1 MHQQQHK
8 NKISL
13 PKGDNTQHNPERA
26 ICQATVI
33 MQLPNGDTRETV
45 ITTDPCNSASMA
57 KRALL
62 HDIKTCNHYNQQ
74 PIRMTTVTGPSPWYK
89 EMGILRFRDGANKKV
104 SVLCYVHEKE
114 IPGHPDFV
122 LLSNS
127 TLVDMEFDS
136 NYQMKASKEI
146 GPVPLKRMS
155 TKDFHWYHHG
165 MKTKKGTPFME
176 TASQK
181 VPKKPPPWE
190 PKLQNFYSYSAMDRI
205 IKAKKKRNHD
215 YDRCNCSPRIANS
228 LPLTEYALL
237 TSQRFQKNT
246 VMSLASMLNEKTPAG
261 ASQSHWDG
269 IETRLPMWEPVE
281 QINHAM
287 SPEVLEAMGEAR
299 CFMTEIQLQALL
311 DRTAATEET
320 DASNMDMTTDQNGDR
335 VSKFDIRAIKIGKDV
350 SDSIKKLFKQYNLD
364 YIGKDSVYPTE
375 NGAPRILTQFKD
387 APYSLELQDQY
398 TTGPKPKKIP
408 SIKGIFYQGKPATNK
423 VLEHFVRATPVVER
437 CDDPRCISRLVIVPK
452 IDPGMPKNSPPT
464 SYRVT
469 MNAIINDCLKPV
481 ASTLP
486 LATDEIKKLH
496 GFKYFIKADAMH
508 AYWSIPLDDESKK
521 LLCFQTHEGVFA
533 WNRLTMGC
541 RPSSQV
547 QQTAFHNAMD
557 KHLPPKYR
565 HRIALFADD
574 MAAGANSM
582 EELFEIYKALIQAL
596 HLAGIQLKASKV
608 EFGRT
613 ECTFHNY
620 TVVGGDGPLAGTT
633 TPKTENLDPIANS
646 SIPQTVTQLK
656 AFLGATQQ
664 LANYV
669 PQYSIAA
676 APLHRLTRKG
686 IVFPSG
692 EKWIHG
698 TDYDIAYHMVK
709 AMMTDT
715 PLYLWNKVPGKH
727 LFIEVDSCN
736 EGWGAVI
743 YQHAKTAPTGEEPG
757 RHFLFSKEPKR
768 VVQWISKAWSDWD
781 KHLPCFY
788 KESLARLLALEH
800 FRNLIETQAPGI
812 GVTCYSDHLPAVKES
827 SLSNKGALST
837 WRIHEVADLNSM
849 VETIWKKGAT
859 LSTADPLSRL
869 ARREHRLNNLDLP
882 LLMDVLLKRLP
893 DSIRHAR
900 NIRVN
905 AEKDTPVATRI
916 TQKWR
921 TPTNPIINT
930 RGDAPGKYD
939 FLIMLTFADKVTNK
953 VADLIRKDIQ
963 FAALVPVSLLNEI
976 DRKPDGKIDL
986 TVQKARLLMQV
997 IVIASIGQ
1005 AWLINHKERRLP
1017 QSQHFILLTEQ
1028 LEEPEMVPLI
1038 NAKLDDWIKTLPTS
1052 SVKGLQSTH
1061 PNKQENY
1068 HSLLMN
1074 AFDCFMKDGVSTY
1087 HTPRELRALK
1097 RNSNSSMK
1105 EGQNGPPNKKIK
1117 FSHLDKT
1124 AKTAK
1129 NGQLNK
1135 TAKTAKNGHS
1145 NKRTKTTPP
1154 KEVPSGSSSVEPRF
1168 RPTAARKKRQKC
1180 IKNQE
1185 REMFSFASTPKPSP
1199 IEDWVG
1205 HQTEEIPKNG
1215 RLLEVN
1221 EKPIHYPP
1229 NLIMVMDDKGRKL
1242 IVVPLSEQL
1251 SLTRQAH
1258 MTLIHQ
1264 KGQRVF
1270 HDLAQKYFWTN
1281 MEVDIINTCKT
1292 CKECLANQV
1301 QRKRLTAE
1309 FVQATEDNMPMP
1321 RMAYGI
1327 DFYGHNDGEILVA
1340 LDLCTR
1346 EVLLWFLP
1354 SRKQDLV
1361 AKSLLSGL
1369 IFQKGVPLLF
1379 RNDEASEFVHGVV
1392 NAMNGYLGI
1401 DTITTGGH
1409 NPRSN
1414 STVERFMQTLN
1425 GALRK
1430 CNKSEYKDIKHYL
1443 QAIAFAHNT
1452 TFHSS
1457 INCTPFECGHG
1468 LRARSITD
1476 ARMSPR
1482 LQIVDEEGTELQ
1494 EVLPQWDTSIHKKVL
1509 ELAERL
1515 KDDAV
1520 RHSQW
1525 QKRMTAEKLNMA
1537 GKKIDDNL
1545 YDIGTEVYYF
1555 KPPTQAQ
1562 VRDAG
1567 KMNKHLAFYHGP
1579 AKIIKKLRT
1588 RQYVIEHN
1596 GSSYKRDVEMLIPVP
1611 QLPEKYR
1618 EFDPTET
1625 KVALIKP
1632 TKHKNNLDINEG
1644 EMLIMLDTEK
1654 NEWFLAEVTQKYQH
1668 KVVVNYYST
1677 PAQPLENYDQS
1688 STIERKERLAQAHF
1702 RKTWFVHSG
1711 KNSGRGTLQAPFPKD
1726 PSLRV
1731 WEGFIPKSEYDEVFL
1746 IRNAHLTA
1754 AGKLSKE
1761 TLELASQLQYKHN
1774 ATLTIQDT
1782 NPESEASVPR
1792 DPDNQS
1798 LFNSINRG
1806 NYEAPDSTYIE
1817 SITQE
1822 QRNQSLFNYSQ
1833 APLCNCARCTR
1844 DLAKAPKEPI
1854 LDEGSLPCGCL
1865 LCCSKTLA
1873 S

>member
-1 MHQQQHK
+1 
-8 NKISL
+8 
-13 PKGDNTQHNPERA
+13 
-26 ICQATVI
+26 
-33 MQLPNGDTRETV
+33 
-45 ITTDPCNSASMA
+45 
-57 KRALL
+57 
-62 HDIKTCNHYNQQ
+62 
-74 PIRMTTVTGPSPWYK
+74 
-89 EMGILRFRDGANKKV
+89 
-104 SVLCYVHEKE
+104 
-114 IPGHPDFV
+114 
-122 LLSNS
+122 
-127 TLVDMEFDS
+127 
-136 NYQMKASKEI
+136 
-146 GPVPLKRMS
+146 
-155 TKDFHWYHHG
+155 
-165 MKTKKGTPFME
+165 
-176 TASQK
+176 
-181 VPKKPPPWE
+181 
-190 PKLQNFYSYSAMDRI
+190 
-205 IKAKKKRNHD
+205 
-215 YDRCNCSPRIANS
+215 
-228 LPLTEYALL
+228 
-237 TSQRFQKNT
+237 
-246 VMSLASMLNEKTPAG
+246 
-261 ASQSHWDG
+261 
-269 IETRLPMWEPVE
+269 
-281 QINHAM
+281 
-287 SPEVLEAMGEAR
+287 
-299 CFMTEIQLQALL
+299 
-311 DRTAATEET
+311 
-320 DASNMDMTTDQNGDR
+320 
-335 VSKFDIRAIKIGKDV
+335 
-350 SDSIKKLFKQYNLD
+350 
-364 YIGKDSVYPTE
+364 
-375 NGAPRILTQFKD
+375 
-387 APYSLELQDQY
+387 
-398 TTGPKPKKIP
+398 
-408 SIKGIFYQGKPATNK
+408 
-423 VLEHFVRATPVVER
+423 
-437 CDDPRCISRLVIVPK
+437 
-452 IDPGMPKNSPPT
+452 
-464 SYRVT
+464 
-469 MNAIINDCLKPV
+469 
-481 ASTLP
+481 
-486 LATDEIKKLH
+486 
-496 GFKYFIKADAMH
+496 
-508 AYWSIPLDDESKK
+508 
-521 LLCFQTHEGVFA
+521 
-533 WNRLTMGC
+533 MGC

-557 KHLPPKYR
+557 KHLPTKYR

-574 MAAGANSM
+574 MAAGANSI
-582 EELFEIYKALIQAL
+582 EELFDIYKALIQAL

-669 PQYSIAA
+669 PQYAIAA

-743 YQHAKTAPTGEEPG
+743 YQHAKAAPTGEEPG

-800 FRNLIETQAPGI
+800 FRNLIETQAPGA

-837 WRIHEVADLNSM
+837 WRIHEVADLNSI

-893 DSIRHAR
+893 DSVRQAR

-921 TPTNPIINT
+921 VPTNPIINT

-939 FLIMLTFADKVTNK
+939 FLIILTFADRVTTK
-953 VADLIRKDIQ
+953 IADLIRKDIQ
-963 FAALVPVSLLNEI
+963 FAALIPVSLLNQIE
-976 DRKPDGKIDL
+976 RKPDGSIDL
-986 TVQKARLLMQV
+986 AIQKARLSMQI
-997 IVIASIGQ
+997 IVVASIGQ

-1017 QSQHFILLTEQ
+1017 QSHHFILLTTQ
-1028 LEEPEMVPLI
+1028 VEEPDIVPLVD
-1038 NAKLDDWIKTLPTS
+1038 NEVDTWIKTLSTS
-1052 SVKGLQSTH
+1052 AMKGLESTH
-1061 PNKQENY
+1061 PNKQEDY

-1074 AFDCFMKDGVSTY
+1074 SFDSFMKDGVSTS

-1097 RNSNSSMK
+1097 RSSNSSMK
-1105 EGQNGPPNKKIK
+1105 ESQNGSPVKKAK
-1117 FSHLDKT
+1117 FNHL

-1129 NGQLNK
+1129 NGQLTK
-1135 TAKTAKNGHS
+1135 KAKYKIS
-1145 NKRTKTTPP
+1145 VEDPYQP
-1154 KEVPSGSSSVEPRF
+1154 SSVKSKL
-1168 RPTAARKKRQKC
+1168 RPTAARNKQQKC
-1180 IKNQE
+1180 TKHKE
-1185 REMFSFASTPKPSP
+1185 HEMFSFASAPKPGP
-1199 IEDWVG
+1199 IKNWVG
-1205 HQTEEIPKNG
+1205 HQTEDIPIGG

-1221 EKPIHYPP
+1221 EKPIHFPP
-1229 NLIMVMDDKGRKL
+1229 NLIMVMDNKKRKR
-1242 IVVPLSEQL
+1242 VNVPLSEQL
-1251 SLTRQAH
+1251 PLTRQAH
-1258 MTLIHQ
+1258 TTLLHQ
-1264 KGQRVF
+1264 KGARVF
-1270 HDLAQKYFWTN
+1270 HDLAQKYFWRN
-1281 MEVDIINTCKT
+1281 MEKDIMDICKT

-1309 FVQATEDNMPMP
+1309 FAQATEDNMPMP

-1414 STVERFMQTLN
+1414 STVERFMQSLN

-1494 EVLPQWDTSIHKKVL
+1494 EVLTQWDTSMHKKVL

-1515 KDDAV
+1515 KEEAV
-1520 RHSQW
+1520 KHSQW
-1525 QKRMTAEKLNMA
+1525 HKRMTAENLNMA
-1537 GKKIDDNL
+1537 GKKIEDNL
-1545 YDIGTEVYYF
+1545 YEIGTEVYSGSG
-1555 KPPTQAQ
+1555 T
-1562 VRDAG
+1562 G
-1567 KMNKHLAFYHGP
+1567 C
-1579 AKIIKKLRT
+1579 
-1588 RQYVIEHN
+1588 RQ
-1596 GSSYKRDVEMLIPVP
+1596 
-1611 QLPEKYR
+1611 
-1618 EFDPTET
+1618 
-1625 KVALIKP
+1625 
-1632 TKHKNNLDINEG
+1632 NEQTFG
-1644 EMLIMLDTEK
+1644 LL
-1654 NEWFLAEVTQKYQH
+1654 
-1668 KVVVNYYST
+1668 S
-1677 PAQPLENYDQS
+1677 
-1688 STIERKERLAQAHF
+1688 R
-1702 RKTWFVHSG
+1702 
-1711 KNSGRGTLQAPFPKD
+1711 
-1726 PSLRV
+1726 PSQ
-1731 WEGFIPKSEYDEVFL
+1731 
-1746 IRNAHLTA
+1746 N
-1754 AGKLSKE
+1754 SKE
-1761 TLELASQLQYKHN
+1761 TTHS
-1774 ATLTIQDT
+1774 TI
-1782 NPESEASVPR
+1782 R
-1792 DPDNQS
+1792 
-1798 LFNSINRG
+1798 
-1806 NYEAPDSTYIE
+1806 Y
-1817 SITQE
+1817 
-1822 QRNQSLFNYSQ
+1822 
-1833 APLCNCARCTR
+1833 
-1844 DLAKAPKEPI
+1844 
-1854 LDEGSLPCGCL
+1854 
-1865 LCCSKTLA
+1865 
-1873 S
+1873 